1 MPRNRKRLVDKII
14 VARMDG
20 AVARCGDCGQRLWL
34 VVDGQLDSRIE
45 YGARG
50 KRFSNGVW
58 RPTSYSDRQ
67 RKRADLRLLN
77 HDLPDD
83 DWRRERSRVARNMYA
98 QAGSHDSVSPGS
110 TERPTFIVAVPTATW
125 PDSDPNSRGANFLS
139 GIGPRDLMG
148 KKPGGTYRLKD
159 TRHVEQVSSELAE
172 ALRLPA
178 KVQCPR
184 CSVERAIVNV
194 IDIP

>member
-20 AVARCGDCGQRLWL
+20 GVAHCGDCGQRLWQ
-34 VVDGQLDSRIE
+34 VVDGQLDSRIA

-50 KRFSNGVW
+50 KRFSSGVW

-67 RKRADLRLLN
+67 KVRARIRLQ
-77 HDLPDD
+77 DPSLPAAT
-83 DWRRERSRVARNMYA
+83 RHVTRHRLAEGVFPQAASHASVA
-98 QAGSHDSVSPGS
+98 PGS
-110 TERPTFIVAVPTATW
+110 TERPTFTIQVPTANW
-125 PDSDPNSRGANFLS
+125 PNPEPLPEGAILLS
-139 GIGPRDLMG
+139 GIRPHDLMG
-148 KKPGGTYRLKD
+148 KKPGNTYRLKD
-159 TRHVEQVSSELAE
+159 TQHVEQVSAELAE

>member
-34 VVDGQLDSRIE
+34 VVNGQLDSRIE

-67 RKRADLRLLN
+67 RKRGDLRLLN

-83 DWRRERSRVARNMYA
+83 DRRRERSRVATNMYA

-110 TERPTFIVAVPTATW
+110 TERPTFTIAVPTAGQA
-125 PDSDPNSRGANFLS
+125 NSEGANYLS

-148 KKPGGTYRLKD
+148 KKPGNTYRLKD
-159 TRHVEQVSSELAE
+159 TLHVEQVSPELAE

-178 KVQCPR
+178 RVQCPR

-194 IDIP
+194 INAP